1 MLHML
6 PTSYARHLILQ
17 PKNGLVHQVLFVI
30 AFCLVLQVLD
40 LMPQADSITKLA
52 SRCSYCEAAGHQRA
66 ALFSLRCR
74 SASSKTTLLFC
85 DDVHV

>member
-6 PTSYARHLILQ
+6 PTSYARNLILQ

-52 SRCSYCEAAGHQRA
+52 SRCSYCEGRGSPESGPLLSQVPIRKLQNH
-66 ALFSLRCR
+66 
-74 SASSKTTLLFC
+74 ASVL
-85 DDVHV
+85 